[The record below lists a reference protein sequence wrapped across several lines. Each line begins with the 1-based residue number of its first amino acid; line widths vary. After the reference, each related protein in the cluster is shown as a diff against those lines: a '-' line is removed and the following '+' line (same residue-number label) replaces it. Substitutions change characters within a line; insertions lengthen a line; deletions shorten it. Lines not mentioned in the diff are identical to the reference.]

1 MSRLGTP
8 PKGTFGLSLLGHVI
22 GAAAQPI
29 AGKPAHRDRANLGI
43 CALPAAVGA
52 GYGLKPVR

>member
-8 PKGTFGLSLLGHVI
+8 PKGTFGLSQLGHVI

-29 AGKPAHRDRANLGI
+29 AGKPAHTGTALILGY
-43 CALPAAVGA
+43 ALYLRQWGQVTG
-52 GYGLKPVR
+52 